1 MQIREGIHDGFKG
14 EVELKTMKRGF
25 PLEKMRK
32 AKKKGNHN
40 GNNITLQKWRKLQNT
55 DKAEVRNSKLWQ
67 LEYPGH
73 IKSPIK
79 RSNIIPTVY
88 RCPINT
94 PKLVTYDPVLTNY
107 SSGWNEMVK

>member
-1 MQIREGIHDGFKG
+1 M
-14 EVELKTMKRGF
+14 
-25 PLEKMRK
+25 
-32 AKKKGNHN
+32 
-40 GNNITLQKWRKLQNT
+40 QKWTKLQNT

-88 RCPINT
+88 QCSTNT
-94 PKLVTYDPVLTNY
+94 PKLVAYEAVYQLFFLMERDGEINFIHT
-107 SSGWNEMVK
+107 E